1 MRRLASV
8 DVQDVPKPR
17 AVLEQLARGAT
28 RPVARPL
35 AFYLLQVGN
44 YLTNYVVSRIPS
56 FTVRHVWYQRYLG
69 LKLGDEARIH
79 LNCFLWHYGPG
90 QMRRVGARIG
100 ERTWVTRRCCLDLR
114 GGLEIG
120 TDVSISP
127 EVMILTSA
135 HDPHHPEFELTL
147 APVVIEDHAWIGSRA
162 TIMPGVRISRGA
174 VVAAGAVV
182 TRDVD
187 ALTVVGGV
195 PARPIGV
202 RNPSAVHYRLSGP
215 LNLFE

>member
-1 MRRLASV
+1 MTHLAPV
-8 DVQDVPKPR
+8 DRQEQAEPF
-17 AVLEQLARGAT
+17 AVLEPPPQRAR

-35 AFYLLQVGN
+35 ASYLTQVGN
-44 YLTNYVVSRIPS
+44 YLTNHVVSRIPS
-56 FTVRHVWYQRYLG
+56 FALRHIWYRRYLG
-69 LKLGDEARIH
+69 LKLGDDARIH

-100 ERTWVTRRCCLDLR
+100 ARSWVSRRCCLDFR
-114 GGLEIG
+114 GGLEIKE
-120 TDVSISP
+120 DVSISP

-135 HDPHHPEFELTL
+135 HDPHHPEFELTV
-147 APVVIEDHAWIGSRA
+147 APVMIEHHVWIGSRA
-162 TIMPGVRISRGA
+162 MIMPGVRIGAGA
-174 VVAAGAVV
+174 VVAAGSVV

-187 ALTVVGGV
+187 ALTIVAGV

-202 RNPSAVHYRLSGP
+202 RSPSAVRYQLGGP

>member
-8 DVQDVPKPR
+8 DVQDVPKPLP
-17 AVLEQLARGAT
+17 VLAPPAPETRGPIARRFASYF
-28 RPVARPL
+28 A
-35 AFYLLQVGN
+35 QVGN
-44 YLTNYVVSRIPS
+44 YLTNHVVSRIPS
-56 FTVRHVWYQRYLG
+56 FAVRHVWYQRYLG

-90 QMRRVGARIG
+90 QTRRVGARIG
-100 ERTWVTRRCCLDLR
+100 ERTWVSRGCCLDLR

-135 HDPHHPEFELTL
+135 HDPHHPDFELTV

-162 TIMPGVRISRGA
+162 MIMPGVRISGGA
-174 VVAAGAVV
+174 VVAAGSVV
-182 TRDVD
+182 TRDID
-187 ALTVVGGV
+187 ALTIVAGA

-202 RNPSAVHYRLSGP
+202 RDSSAVQYRLGGR

>member
-1 MRRLASV
+1 VRRLASV
-8 DVQDVPKPR
+8 DVQDVRKPR
-17 AVLEQLARGAT
+17 AGLGQLARGAG

-35 AFYLLQVGN
+35 ASYLAQVGN

-56 FTVRHVWYQRYLG
+56 FTVRHAWYQRYLG
-69 LKLGDEARIH
+69 LKLEDEARIH
-79 LNCFLWHYGPG
+79 LGCFLWHYGPG
-90 QMRRVGARIG
+90 QVRRVGARIG
-100 ERTWVTRRCCLDLR
+100 EGTWVSRGCCLDLR

-120 TDVSISP
+120 RDVSVSP

-147 APVVIEDHAWIGSRA
+147 APVLIEDHAWIASRA

-202 RNPSAVHYRLSGP
+202 RDPSAVHYRLGGP
-215 LNLFE
+215 LNRFE